1 VKTLLAIIEDDK
13 ANVIGASTEQGD
25 VMLPAGESF
34 PRSELRAK
42 AVALATQFG
51 ITIPPEIAAALQA
64 DPPPAP

>member
-1 VKTLLAIIEDDK
+1 
-13 ANVIGASTEQGD
+13 
-25 VMLPAGESF
+25 MLPAGESF